1 VIEQFSRQKPL
12 TRSTRR
18 FGQEHLVYARRTV
31 GKLLL
36 EAQDEQGGWPAIP
49 GFPITTESTAL
60 GLLAL
65 SFASGEPS
73 GAGANRAR
81 AWLRSRQRPDG
92 SWPHSD
98 QVDASHWATSLAIVA
113 LSRFSEE
120 RSSTDAAAEWLL
132 GQEGRR
138 SGWLTKLMFL
148 LFPERKVIQLD
159 PDLIGWPWYPDTFSW
174 VEPTSYSLIAVKS
187 LRPDLKG
194 RRARDRI
201 DEAERMILDR
211 ECMGGGWNYGN
222 SKVLGEELW
231 PYPDTTALAL
241 IALQDFPRPEILEQ
255 SLTALRE
262 MVEDR
267 ASVLSLAL
275 AVLALQLHGRDVSLV
290 RSWLVERFE
299 GERLPA
305 ETRSLAFAALAMA
318 DGAIPLAV
326 PPDPLR
332 QAKRSR
338 SDD

>member
-1 VIEQFSRQKPL
+1 MIEQFSRQTPL
-12 TRSTRR
+12 TRSTRHT
-18 FGQEHLVYARRTV
+18 GQERLVYARDTV

-36 EAQDEQGGWPAIP
+36 EGQDEQGGWPAVP

-65 SFASGEPS
+65 SFASGERS
-73 GAGANRAR
+73 AAGANRAR

-92 SWPHSD
+92 AWPHSD
-98 QVDASHWATSLAIVA
+98 QVAQSDWATSLAIVA
-113 LSRFSEE
+113 LSRFPEE

-148 LFPERKVIQLD
+148 LFPERKVIRLD
-159 PDLIGWPWYPDTFSW
+159 LDLIGWPWYPNTFSW

-194 RRARDRI
+194 RHARDRI

-211 ECMGGGWNYGN
+211 VCMGGGWNYGN

-241 IALQDFPRPEILEQ
+241 IALQDFPRPESLEQ
-255 SLTALRE
+255 SLAALRE

-275 AVLALQLHGRDVSLV
+275 AVLALQLHGRDVSAV
-290 RSWLVERFE
+290 RSRLVERFE
-299 GERLPA
+299 GERRPA
-305 ETRSLAFAALAMA
+305 DTRSLAFAALAMA
-318 DGAIPLAV
+318 DGAMPLAV
-326 PPDPLR
+326 PPDSLR
-332 QAKRSR
+332 AGQENR
-338 SDD
+338 